1 MRKVVLSIML
11 SSIVFGLSNMTIIA
25 VDASEAIKKA
35 KDKEWE
41 KMVWAIC
48 QVESGQNDRAV
59 NRKSSAAGRYQMLR
73 VYVDE
78 VNRIIGKKKY
88 KYGDRMDPERAREM
102 FNIYQGYYNPEKDIE
117 KAIILHRGKKSLKYI
132 KEVKQNMKNKQ

>member
-1 MRKVVLSIML
+1 MRKAILSIIL
-11 SSIVFGLSNMTIIA
+11 SSIVFGLSNMTILA
-25 VDASEAIKKA
+25 VDASEAVRKA

-48 QVESGQNDRAV
+48 QVESRQNDRAV

-88 KYGDRMDPERAREM
+88 KYRDRMDPVKAREM
-102 FNIYQGYYNPEKDIE
+102 FNIYQGYYNPERDID
-117 KAIILHRGKKSLKYI
+117 KAIILHRGKRSWKYI
-132 KEVKQNMKNKQ
+132 KEVKQNMKSI

>member
-1 MRKVVLSIML
+1 MRKVILSIILL
-11 SSIVFGLSNMTIIA
+11 SVVFGLSNMT
-25 VDASEAIKKA
+25 VQTTEASEVVRKA
-35 KDKEWE
+35 KDREWE
-41 KMVWAIC
+41 RMVWAIC

-88 KYGDRMDPERAREM
+88 KYKDRMNPVIYRGPLAHNSSKK
-102 FNIYQGYYNPEKDIE
+102 FNT
-117 KAIILHRGKKSLKYI
+117 
-132 KEVKQNMKNKQ
+132 

>member
-102 FNIYQGYYNPEKDIE
+102 FNIYQGYYNPEKDID

-132 KEVKQNMKNKQ
+132 KEVKQNMKNK